1 MLNKKTARA
10 VIAWLLAVLFIFSF
24 AGCDS
29 GEVDVPEVLP
39 KYEGG
44 ALSSLRIAG
53 KNAEFMEPERKS
65 AYYLSLDEVG
75 KKLYDA
81 AYTTLCANETSFKLI
96 GIDIGSFAAA
106 YRSTLAQ
113 FMNDYPEFFW
123 LNGYIEYETVRASNS
138 DTGHITITFGIYD
151 YWIDHDLEKAKAE
164 LRQALDAVV
173 LEASAL
179 PDDYQKAKFV
189 HDYIICSNSYDFAA
203 YELGDAINAETEA
216 RVSSAYGAL
225 VSGDIMCAGY
235 ANAFNLVMYELG
247 YESIF
252 VSGEADG
259 GAHAW
264 NLVLL
269 GDNFYHIDLTWDD
282 LDGNRAEVRYNYFCL
297 SDEEISKTHKVEE
310 GFDYP
315 EATATE
321 YNYFVKEGMY
331 LDYYSFAAVTKLAK
345 KYKGDG
351 VFAFKCYDAKVM
363 ADAVEELVQ
372 NNMIFKLAGFENVES
387 FQYIADEDTNILS
400 FYIE

>member
-1 MLNKKTARA
+1 MFNKKIARA
-10 VIAWLLAVLFIFSF
+10 GIAWLLAVLFIFSF
-24 AGCDS
+24 AGCSS
-29 GEVDVPEVLP
+29 GEVEVTEVLP
-39 KYEGG
+39 QFDGG

-53 KNAEFMEPERKS
+53 KNAQIKEPERKS
-65 AYYLSLDEVG
+65 IYYLSLDEVE
-75 KKLYDA
+75 KRLYDA

-96 GIDIGSFAAA
+96 GIDISSFAAA

-113 FMNDYPEFFW
+113 FINDYPEFFW

-138 DTGHITITFGIYD
+138 DTGHITITFGVYD
-151 YWIDHDLEKAKAE
+151 YWNDHDLAKAKND
-164 LRQALDAVV
+164 LKNALDAVV
-173 LEASAL
+173 LEANAL

-189 HDYIICSNSYDFAA
+189 HDYIIGSNSYDFAA

-235 ANAFNLVMYELG
+235 ARAFDLIMHELG

-259 GAHAW
+259 GSHAW

-269 GDNFYHIDLTWDD
+269 GEDFYHIDLTWDD
-282 LDGNRAEVRYNYFCL
+282 LDGDHAEARYNYFCL
-297 SDEEISKTHKVEE
+297 TDEEISKTHKIDE

-321 YNYFVKEGMY
+321 YNYFVKEEML

-345 KYKGDG
+345 KYNGEG
-351 VFAFKCYDAKVM
+351 LFAFKCYDAKVM

-387 FQYIADEDTNILS
+387 FQYIAEEDSNILT
-400 FYIE
+400 FYID